1 MAFPVMYEESMN
13 TVLVQ
18 EVKRFNRLLKVM
30 IKTLFEVQ
38 RALKGLAVMS
48 GDLENL
54 ANSIFDQKVRCLVGF
69 DLFATCLRL
78 PTTAPLLSNIN
89 RVLLGISYLHNSF
102 ALLLFSLALCL
113 CSPPP
118 LPPLPRTAGSG
129 RMGRCG
135 LPEFE
140 TIVGVVRG
148 FSATFGHVAKLDR
161 DWHAQ
166 WVLDQWFLLSP
177 SLCHRHP
184 TKLRSE
190 IAIGHRHHFF

>member
-89 RVLLGISYLHNSF
+89 RVLWGYRTYTT
-102 ALLLFSLALCL
+102 LLRCCCSRSLSACVP
-113 CSPPP
+113 PPP

-148 FSATFGHVAKLDR
+148 FSATFEHVAKLDR

>member
-54 ANSIFDQKVRCLVGF
+54 ANSIFDQKVRCLVKF
-69 DLFATCLRL
+69 DLFATAYYCFTTFQHKQGPLEDIVLTQLFCVAVVLARSL
-78 PTTAPLLSNIN
+78 PMFPTAT
-89 RVLLGISYLHNSF
+89 
-102 ALLLFSLALCL
+102 
-113 CSPPP
+113 
-118 LPPLPRTAGSG
+118 LPSLPRTAGSG

-148 FSATFGHVAKLDR
+148 FSATFEHVAKLDR
-161 DWHAQ
+161 DRHAQ

-184 TKLRSE
+184 TKLRSK

>member
-69 DLFATCLRL
+69 DVGSTCLRL
-78 PTTAPLLSNIN
+78 PTTASLLSNIN
-89 RVLLGISYLHNSF
+89 RVLWGISYLHNSF
-102 ALLLFSLALCL
+102 ALLLFSLSLPV
-113 CSPPP
+113 PPP
-118 LPPLPRTAGSG
+118 TTAFASPYCRFRTYGSLWLT
-129 RMGRCG
+129 R
-135 LPEFE
+135 
-140 TIVGVVRG
+140 V
-148 FSATFGHVAKLDR
+148 
-161 DWHAQ
+161 
-166 WVLDQWFLLSP
+166 
-177 SLCHRHP
+177 
-184 TKLRSE
+184 
-190 IAIGHRHHFF
+190 